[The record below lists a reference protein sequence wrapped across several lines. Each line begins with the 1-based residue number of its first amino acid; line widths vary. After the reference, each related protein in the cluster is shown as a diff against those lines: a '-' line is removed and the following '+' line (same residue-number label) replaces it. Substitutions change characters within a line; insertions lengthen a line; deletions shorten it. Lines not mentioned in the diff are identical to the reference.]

1 MFSYSAK
8 ELSPTKQ
15 AQALMSV
22 SLENEELVEAA
33 VNGNEEPW
41 RNALVNANISGLSRS
56 IIPVLDCYFTQTNTT
71 DLRRYNGN
79 DPDGWTAL
87 CNISE
92 ADFNALPP
100 EAKMFDENIIAAT
113 VMYNAG
119 YNVVK
124 QMILPKLVSLYSQ
137 VYTTLGNHEPEAADN
152 LFKAVNELDGYFDEY
167 VNSEQSYNLTALDSS
182 VPQVNHEKFK
192 EIMKVMANAYMENP
206 NLNDDMLDFMQQI
219 QTAIASAITIAKYL
233 NDNDQNEVGA
243 YKTTLIRMAKI
254 VQATNIF
261 LSGYTVARI
270 ANMNK
275 RAKCFC

>member
-41 RNALVNANISGLSRS
+41 KNALINANISTLSRN

-124 QMILPKLVSLYSQ
+124 QMILPKLVSLYSK
-137 VYTTLGNHEPEAADN
+137 VYTTLGNHEPQAADN
-152 LFKAVNELDGYFDEY
+152 LFKEVNELDGYFDEY
-167 VNSEQSYNLTALDSS
+167 VNSEQPCS

-192 EIMKVMANAYMENP
+192 EIMKVLANAYMENP

-219 QTAIASAITIAKYL
+219 QTAIASSITIAKYL
-233 NDNDQNEVGA
+233 NENDANEVGA

-254 VQATNIF
+254 IQATNVF
-261 LSGYTVARI
+261 LSGYTVERI

-275 RAKCFC
+275 RAKCFQ